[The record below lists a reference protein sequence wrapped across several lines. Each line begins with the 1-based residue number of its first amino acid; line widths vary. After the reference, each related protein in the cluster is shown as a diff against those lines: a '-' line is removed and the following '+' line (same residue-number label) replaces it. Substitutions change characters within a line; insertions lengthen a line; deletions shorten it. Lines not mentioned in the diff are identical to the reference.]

1 MPLSLEE
8 KVRLLSR
15 VDVFESLVR
24 EELEE
29 VARQACDTPLERAEV
44 MRKPQEEGTT
54 SSTCSK
60 RGASSFTWR
69 SRMAERSRSRWWRGG
84 APSGS

>member
-8 KVRLLSR
+8 KVRLLYR

-29 VARQACDTPLERAEV
+29 VARRACDTPLERAEV
-44 MRKPQEEGTT
+44 MRKP
-54 SSTCSK
+54 
-60 RGASSFTWR
+60 
-69 SRMAERSRSRWWRGG
+69 
-84 APSGS
+84 